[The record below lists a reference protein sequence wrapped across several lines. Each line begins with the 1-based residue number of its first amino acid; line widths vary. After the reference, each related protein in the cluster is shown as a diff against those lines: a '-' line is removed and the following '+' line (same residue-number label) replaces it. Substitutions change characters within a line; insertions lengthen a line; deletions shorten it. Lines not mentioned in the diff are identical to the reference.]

1 MKILSLISL
10 FLLTISGY
18 AQDVIKFKTLNKDEE
33 SINFALIDGN
43 KSNQFVENDLINI
56 DNASNIINHNYQIS
70 PILVSSTAKKPK
82 KYNNTGLVLSSLL
95 FLTSGTLNLVARNTI
110 NTKNIFDPNTSK
122 TLDLIQKTS
131 NYAFIGGSFF
141 LFVGAVSF

>member
-1 MKILSLISL
+1 MKIISLISL
-10 FLLTISGY
+10 ILLTITGY

-33 SINFALIDGN
+33 SINFALIDVN
-43 KSNQFVENDLINI
+43 KSNQFVENEILNL

-82 KYNNTGLVLSSLL
+82 KYNNTGLVLSSLF

-110 NTKNIFDPNTSK
+110 NTKNIYDPNTSK
-122 TLDLIQKTS
+122 TLSFIQKTS

-141 LFVGAVSF
+141 LFIGAVSF